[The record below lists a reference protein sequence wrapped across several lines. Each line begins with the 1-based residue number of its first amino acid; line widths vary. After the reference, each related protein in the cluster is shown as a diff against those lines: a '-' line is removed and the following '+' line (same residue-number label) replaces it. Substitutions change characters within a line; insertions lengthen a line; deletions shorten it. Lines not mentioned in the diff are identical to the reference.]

1 MMRSLLRWM
10 VLPLLFGLQVY
21 TMQAQKVEWNLS
33 AHAFIDNSEGNH
45 HYAVNQTLT
54 GLRLT
59 PEIGISSHEATHR
72 IMLGAT
78 GLSEWGNKG
87 KISGLAVTAY
97 YRYQKNGFKFT
108 IGSFMRSTLEEEM
121 ESYLLSDSLKYYR
134 PLMQGMHLS
143 HTSSTHLLEAY
154 LDWTGMRRGVSNEQ
168 FMLGMNAWN
177 RWGNFKAGLK
187 GYYYHY
193 AFSGKRTNDDHI
205 RDHALIRPF
214 VSYSFTPSGI
224 LKDLEIKAGA
234 LIGLDRKRA
243 NVHEKEQGI
252 KGQWKTPAGLLLE
265 IKAHVFRFRLNETF
279 YTGERQLPEGFRQ
292 TSDFYWSESYIHSGG
307 WSRTDLFF
315 DILDK
320 GPVHLDAGVILHA
333 THRGVNHHQVL
344 SLKVDLS
351 SKNTGKLHF

>member
-10 VLPLLFGLQVY
+10 VLPLLLVLPVN

-243 NVHEKEQGI
+243 SVHEKEQGI
-252 KGQWKTPAGLLLE
+252 KGYRNINRKAMEKLQPGGLLFTFSCSQAISNDDFKTIAFSAAALEHKNVRIVHQMQHAIDHPVSIYHPEGNYLKGLLLAVE
-265 IKAHVFRFRLNETF
+265 
-279 YTGERQLPEGFRQ
+279 
-292 TSDFYWSESYIHSGG
+292 
-307 WSRTDLFF
+307 
-315 DILDK
+315 
-320 GPVHLDAGVILHA
+320 
-333 THRGVNHHQVL
+333 
-344 SLKVDLS
+344 
-351 SKNTGKLHF
+351 